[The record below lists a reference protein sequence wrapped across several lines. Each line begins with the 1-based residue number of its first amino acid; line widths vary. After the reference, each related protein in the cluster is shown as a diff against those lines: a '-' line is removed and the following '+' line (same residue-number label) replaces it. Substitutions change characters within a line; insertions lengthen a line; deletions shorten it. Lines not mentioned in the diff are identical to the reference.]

1 MASILSRFMT
11 EAHAE
16 RVIVVFCLALTICVF
31 GFLMI
36 VTLLG

>member
-31 GFLMI
+31 GLMI